1 MQEKWDAII
10 IGSGIGGLTTA
21 GLLAGCAGKKVLVL
35 EKHSEPGGLTHV
47 FRRDG
52 ASWDVGLHYVGEM
65 DEGTLP
71 RSFMD
76 FLSGGR
82 LKWNPL
88 PNEFEKF
95 IYPGFTFSVPSD
107 PVEYEARLVSC
118 FPGEEKA
125 IHRYFRDIQSIQR
138 WSVLSFFK
146 HFMPPFP
153 GVIFDV
159 ASRLGRGKG
168 VMTTKEYLDRNIT
181 DPLLKA
187 VLVSQWGDYGLPPSK
202 SAFAI
207 HALIA
212 GHYFRG
218 AWFPQG
224 GSSRIARTM
233 ETGIEAWGGKILV
246 CQEVLGIIVEKGRAI
261 GVHVMDRRGKVP
273 VEVRYEAPVV
283 ISGVGA
289 ETTYGKLLPI
299 EGRLGRRTAGIRKTI
314 AGLDSGG
321 SAVTLYL
328 RLKSPVSTLGIQG
341 ENYWIN
347 TDTDHDSTPE
357 RKGKILEG
365 EPPHIYVSFPSAKSG
380 EEKMHTAEII
390 SFVDAAAFAVWKDK
404 PRGNRGTDYAEL
416 KERISD
422 GLLRLAETAI
432 PGLTKLVTYREL
444 STPLT
449 VEDYTSHPGGHFYG
463 VPAVPRRYE
472 HFRSGPRTPVKGLFL
487 TGQDAGSLGITGA
500 LMGGVGAAA
509 QALGAM
515 GFFRIMA
522 AVKGPRK
529 VQSPHK
535 QSVEK
540 RPPEKKKATL
550 VSKTALEP
558 SIWELSFR
566 LEETFDWSPG
576 QYTRVRV
583 ADAEWRDYSI
593 ASVDNDVLR
602 LLVSTRTGGKGSA
615 FAASIQPGTT
625 TEIELPLGHFGLAE
639 NARKKIFVATGTG
652 IAPLLP
658 MFRELGGAELGG
670 RATLYFGCRTNAENI
685 AGSLAFGLPLDIMHC
700 VSRETPVAGGFP
712 GRVTQALSALEFD
725 PDATD
730 FYLCGS
736 AAMVADCRT
745 VLEKAG
751 AMHILTEAY

>member
-1 MQEKWDAII
+1 MQEKWDAIV
-10 IGSGIGGLTTA
+10 IGSGMGGLTAA

-65 DEGTLP
+65 YEGTLP

-88 PNEFEKF
+88 PAEFERF
-95 IYPGFTFSVPSD
+95 IYPGLAFSVPSD
-107 PVEYEARLVSC
+107 PAEYEARLVSS

-125 IHRYFRDIQSIQR
+125 IHRYFRDIKSMQG
-138 WSVLSFFK
+138 WNVLSFFK

-153 GVIFDV
+153 GVVFDL
-159 ASRLGRGKG
+159 ASRFARGKG
-168 VMTTKEYLDRNIT
+168 VMTTKEYMDRNFT

-187 VLVSQWGDYGLPPSK
+187 LLVSQWGDYGLPPAK

-224 GSSRIARTM
+224 GSSRIARTI
-233 ETGIEAWGGKILV
+233 ETGIEAQGGKVLV
-246 CQEVLGIIVEKGRAI
+246 CQEVLSIVTEKGRVV
-261 GVHVMDRRGKVP
+261 GVLVVDRRGKVP

-314 AGLDSGG
+314 AGLDAGG
-321 SAVTLYL
+321 SVVTLYL

-347 TDTDHDSTPE
+347 ADTDHDFTPE
-357 RKGKILEG
+357 RGGKILEG
-365 EPPHIYVSFPSAKSG
+365 EASHIYVSFPSAKSG
-380 EEKMHTAEII
+380 EDKVHTAEII
-390 SFVDAAAFAVWKDK
+390 SFVDDAAFAAWKDK
-404 PRGNRGTDYAEL
+404 PRGNRGAEYAEL

-432 PGLTKLVTYREL
+432 PGFSALVEYREL

-449 VEDYTSHPGGHFYG
+449 VEDYTSHPRGRFYG
-463 VPAVPRRYE
+463 VPAVPFRYE
-472 HFRSGPRTPVKGLFL
+472 HFRSGPRTPVKGLYL

-509 QALGAM
+509 QALGSM

-522 AVKGPRK
+522 AVKGPQKTLPERNL
-529 VQSPHK
+529 S
-535 QSVEK
+535 
-540 RPPEKKKATL
+540 PEKKKAVL
-550 VSKTALEP
+550 VSKVALSP
-558 SIWELSFR
+558 SIWELNFH
-566 LEETFDWSPG
+566 LDEKFDWSPG
-576 QYTRVRV
+576 QYARVRV

-593 ASVDNDVLR
+593 ASVDCDVLR
-602 LLVSTRTGGKGSA
+602 LLVSTRTGGKGST
-615 FAASIQPGTT
+615 FADSVQPGTV
-625 TEIELPLGHFGLAE
+625 TEIELPLGSYGLRE
-639 NARKKIFVATGTG
+639 SGRKKVFVATGAG

-658 MFRELGGAELGG
+658 MFRELVEARNPGK
-670 RATLYFGCRTNAENI
+670 ATLFFGSRTKAENI
-685 AGSLAFGLPLDIMHC
+685 AARLASGLPVDIINC
-700 VSRETPVAGGFP
+700 VSREKPEAGGFS
-712 GRVTQALSALEFD
+712 GRVTQALSGLEFKPED
-725 PDATD
+725 TE

-736 AAMVADCRT
+736 AAMVADCRA

-751 AMHILTEAY
+751 ARHILTEAY